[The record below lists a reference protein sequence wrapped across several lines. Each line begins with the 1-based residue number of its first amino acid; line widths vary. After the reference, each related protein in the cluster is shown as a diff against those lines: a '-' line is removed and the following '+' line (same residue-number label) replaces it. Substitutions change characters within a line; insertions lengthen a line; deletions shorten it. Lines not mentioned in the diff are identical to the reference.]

1 MSNPQATKK
10 RVDLKQAEFT
20 RLYGLAYL
28 WHKNLFARDLCHE
41 DWQELASEAV
51 YRVIAAMEKG
61 KYDSRKASV
70 DTFLRAVARNLAID
84 HNRRA
89 RRRLS
94 RVVRP
99 AEWFDA
105 CDPHAS
111 EALEAAVES
120 LSYQQL
126 LHEFGPDI
134 DSLLDRAGLTPEQ
147 QAAFKMTVLTD
158 MTSGEIGS
166 VLGVSAEAVRSRI
179 LTARRKLEAFRERI
193 AREKR

>member
-51 YRVIAAMEKG
+51 YRLIAAIERG
-61 KYDSRKASV
+61 KYDTRKSSV
-70 DTFLRAVARNLAID
+70 DTFLKSVARNLAID
-84 HNRRA
+84 NYRRR

-94 RVVRP
+94 RVLQL
-99 AEWFDA
+99 AEEFDA
-105 CDPHAS
+105 SDPKAVD
-111 EALEAAVES
+111 ALEATVES

-134 DSLLDRAGLTPEQ
+134 ESLWSRVGLTPEQ